1 MKKFLKIA
9 ITIKNIKVVNTQKLS
24 LIKSQDNLIQIT
36 FYIQYDSTIV

>member
-1 MKKFLKIA
+1 MKKLLKIA